1 VERAPGGRPMTGD
14 DARRARLSRLFAAH
28 ADQVLRYALRHVDR
42 PGAHDI
48 VSDTFLV
55 AWQRLDDVPEPAL
68 PWLLVVARNSIR
80 NRRRS
85 NTRRQRVTTH
95 LVAVERAAATSA
107 AADELALERESLV
120 RALGRLTDDQ
130 REALL
135 LVAWDG
141 LSAAEAAGVMGCSRA
156 TFDVRLHRA
165 RKRLQ
170 QALREDDDPQP
181 EPIPDLTE
189 SRS

>member
-1 VERAPGGRPMTGD
+1 MTGD
-14 DARRARLSRLFAAH
+14 HARRQRLSELFAAH
-28 ADQVLRYALRHVDR
+28 ADQVLRYAMRHLDR
-42 PGAHDI
+42 PGANDI

-55 AWQRLDDVPEPAL
+55 AWQRVDDIPDPAL

-80 NRRRS
+80 NRVRS
-85 NTRRQRVTTH
+85 NTRRQRATMNV
-95 LVAVERAAATSA
+95 LALERAAATAA
-107 AADELALERESLV
+107 AADELALERESLI

-141 LSAAEAAGVMGCSRA
+141 LSAAEAAAVMGCTRA

-170 QALREDDDPQP
+170 QTLREDDDPHP

>member
-1 VERAPGGRPMTGD
+1 MNEDERRQ
-14 DARRARLSRLFAAH
+14 RLSELFAAH
-28 ADQVLRYALRHVDR
+28 ADQVLRYALRHLDR
-42 PGAHDI
+42 PGANDI

-55 AWQRLDDVPEPAL
+55 AWQRVNDIPDPAL
-68 PWLLVVARNSIR
+68 PWLLVVARNSIH
-80 NRRRS
+80 NRVRS
-85 NTRRQRVTTH
+85 NTRRQRVTTQ
-95 LVAVERAAATSA
+95 LLALERAAATAA
-107 AADELALERESLV
+107 AADELALEREGLI
-120 RALGRLTDDQ
+120 RALGRLTADQ

-141 LSAAEAAGVMGCSRA
+141 LSPAEAAVVLGCSRA

-170 QALREDDDPQP
+170 QTLREDDDPQP